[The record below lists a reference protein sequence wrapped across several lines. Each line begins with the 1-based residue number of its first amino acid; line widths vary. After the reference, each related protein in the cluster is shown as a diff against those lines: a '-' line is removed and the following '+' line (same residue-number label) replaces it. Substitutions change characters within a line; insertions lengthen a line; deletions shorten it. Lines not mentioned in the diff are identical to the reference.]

1 MRLLDISRTIS
12 SDAPT
17 YPGDPPLGTEPLCV
31 IGEDA
36 PCNVTRLTGWT
47 THVLTH
53 VDAPLHFIKDGASLD
68 EMDLTRFVSGALVL
82 EVSGDA
88 IGPADLPSRAE
99 IEGKSILFKTR
110 NSTEPTPG
118 RFDEKHVWLSAEAA
132 VQLAASGANLV
143 GIDYLSIDR
152 YGDEDYPAHRA
163 LLEASVLILEG
174 VDLAD
179 VAPGR
184 YTLVALPLKIAGA
197 DGSPVRAVLLAGD
210 LK

>member
-1 MRLLDISRTIS
+1 MRLFDISRTIS
-12 SDAPT
+12 ADAPT

-36 PCNVTRLTGWT
+36 PCNITRLTGWT

-53 VDAPLHFIKDGASLD
+53 LDAPLHFIKDGASLD
-68 EMDLTRFVSGALVL
+68 EIDLTRFVSRALVM
-82 EVSGDA
+82 EVSGPA
-88 IGPADLPSRAE
+88 IGAADLPPRAE
-99 IEGKSILFKTR
+99 IEGRSVLFKTR

-118 RFDEKHVWLSAEAA
+118 RFDQEHVWLSAEAA
-132 VQLAASGANLV
+132 AQLAASGVNLV

-163 LLEASVLILEG
+163 LLEANVLILEG
-174 VDLAD
+174 ADLAD
-179 VAPGR
+179 VAPGP

-197 DGSPVRAVLLAGD
+197 DGSPVRAILLAGH
-210 LK
+210 LE